1 MSTAIYALLFSCG
14 DGRRRHQFGGGGREL
29 RGVSFAALCRRAP
42 RHRQR
47 HQQRRALAGQRR
59 QRARLSPR
67 ALRSAARIGAARHRS
82 VAGGL
87 VGSVLLLRTSDRTFV
102 LLIPCLLL
110 LAASLF
116 SFGGYVTRRVSARAQ
131 ASLRF
136 AVIVQLV
143 ISLYGGYFGGG
154 MGIMMLAVL
163 SLLGMSDIH
172 RMNALKTALA
182 TLINGIAVIAFILA
196 GAVDWPPGAVMIVGA
211 FSAATP
217 APRSRAK

>member
-1 MSTAIYALLFSCG
+1 V
-14 DGRRRHQFGGGGREL
+14 RREL
-29 RGVSFAALCRRAP
+29 VPLGIA
-42 RHRQR
+42 
-47 HQQRRALAGQRR
+47 
-59 QRARLSPR
+59 
-67 ALRSAARIGAARHRS
+67 S

-102 LLIPCLLL
+102 LLIPWLLL

-196 GAVDWPPGAVMIVGA
+196 GAVDWPPGAVMIVGGILGGYA
-211 FSAATP
+211 GASVARKVSP
-217 APRSRAK
+217 ARVRVVVLIVAWTMTAYFFWRTYG